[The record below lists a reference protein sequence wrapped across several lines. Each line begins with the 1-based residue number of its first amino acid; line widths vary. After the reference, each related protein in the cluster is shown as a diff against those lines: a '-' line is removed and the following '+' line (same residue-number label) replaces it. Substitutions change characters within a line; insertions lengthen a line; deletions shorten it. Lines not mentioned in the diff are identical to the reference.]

1 MLLIKHSINVGGVC
15 FITLVI
21 ILLFSLQRR
30 KALNP
35 AELIKLARWIPIARV
50 ALAVGLHRFPMAKAW
65 VAFHY
70 WSCLIALVQT
80 FSPIP
85 FFLYLKSLQQI
96 NETITQQAAAWAEP
110 LIMNDSCINLQSKH
124 LFFEAN
130 ANKAC
135 HTSPSP
141 VKTKDNVHYMS
152 QIFVLML
159 AKCIQNPEVSGIRV
173 PRHSAYDGN
182 LLFCFHLLPSY
193 HFPRCL

>member
-124 LFFEAN
+124 LFLRLMQT
-130 ANKAC
+130 K
-135 HTSPSP
+135 P
-141 VKTKDNVHYMS
+141 VILPPHLS
-152 QIFVLML
+152 
-159 AKCIQNPEVSGIRV
+159 R
-173 PRHSAYDGN
+173 PRIMCTVWPRSLCLCWQSASRTQEKF
-182 LLFCFHLLPSY
+182 LE
-193 HFPRCL
+193 